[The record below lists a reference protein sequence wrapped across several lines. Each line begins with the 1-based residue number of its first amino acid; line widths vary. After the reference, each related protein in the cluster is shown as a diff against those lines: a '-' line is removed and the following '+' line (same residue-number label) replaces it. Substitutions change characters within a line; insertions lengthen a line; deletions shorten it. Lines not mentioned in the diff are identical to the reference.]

1 MMRELLDIRLS
12 RLSLAIIVAL
22 SALATVVILSGGGRR
37 TPAEAAALVA
47 LRQAPATRTVVAVSS
62 PAPATTASPS
72 PSAASGNGGST
83 DGSTGDSAT
92 APAPSTAGTTGTD
105 TGNTGDTGTSNA
117 SSTTGSNTSTTG
129 TNTSA
134 ASNLPKV
141 GHVFEIALSTTGYQA
156 AFGHGRAPYLQSLKH
171 KGTLLSGYRSL
182 GSSELADNLA
192 MISGQV
198 PNADTRGGCTTYAEF
213 PTAVV
218 AKANGLVPGK
228 GCVYP
233 ETALTL
239 GDQVSSSGHVWR
251 AYMEDMGKQ
260 TCSHA
265 NSNAVDDVA
274 LPGTEPGYDSRHNPF
289 IYFHSLLDLGDCAT
303 DDMDLSKLPA
313 ALSSTSKTATFSFL
327 APSTC
332 GDARAIA
339 GGGADTTDP
348 TTTTTTGS
356 STTTSSATATTTTTG
371 TTTTP
376 TSATGTTT
384 TTSTTPTTVSPTIV
398 SGALGAPTAAACP
411 TGPVGIAAEN
421 AFLKTWVPRI
431 LQSPAYK
438 KDGVLVIA
446 FAGDGVKRGGPTV
459 RTGALVLSRYAHRG
473 KTITIAYT
481 PYSLLRSLEDM
492 LRYTPLARAKSAPS
506 FATAALVTIK

>member
-62 PAPATTASPS
+62 PAPATAASPS

-156 AFGHGRAPYLQSLKH
+156 AFGHGHAPYLHSLAR

-198 PNADTRGGCTTYAEF
+198 PNADTRGGCTTFAEF

-251 AYMEDMGKQ
+251 AYVEDMGKE

-446 FAGDGVKRGGPTV
+446 FAGDGVKRGGPKV

-473 KTITIAYT
+473 KTITVAYT

>member
-1 MMRELLDIRLS
+1 VS
-12 RLSLAIIVAL
+12 VA
-22 SALATVVILSGGGRR
+22 ATVVILSNAGRR

-47 LRQAPATRTVVAVSS
+47 LRQRPATTTTVVAASP

-72 PSAASGNGGST
+72 PSAASSDGGST
-83 DGSTGDSAT
+83 DGSTADSAST
-92 APAPSTAGTTGTD
+92 PAPSAVNSGDSGDNGD
-105 TGNTGDTGTSNA
+105 TGDAGDSGDTGTSDG
-117 SSTTGSNTSTTG
+117 SSTTGSNTGNTG
-129 TNTSA
+129 TNASA
-134 ASNLPKV
+134 DGELPKV

-156 AFGHGRAPYLQSLKH
+156 AFGHGRAPYLRSLER

-198 PNADTRGGCTTYAEF
+198 PNADTRGGCTAYAEF

-251 AYMEDMGKQ
+251 AYVEDMGKQ
-260 TCSHA
+260 TCSHP
-265 NSNAVDDVA
+265 NSNAVDDLA
-274 LPGTEPGYDSRHNPF
+274 LPGTDPGYDSRHNPF
-289 IYFHSLLDLGDCAT
+289 IYFHSLLDLGDCST
-303 DDMDLSKLPA
+303 DDLDLSRLPA
-313 ALSSTSKTATFSFL
+313 ALSSTSKTATLSFL
-327 APSTC
+327 APSAC

-339 GGGADTTDP
+339 GGGADATEP
-348 TTTTTTGS
+348 TTTTTGT
-356 STTTSSATATTTTTG
+356 STTTTSTTATTTTTG
-371 TTTTP
+371 TTTAP
-376 TSATGTTT
+376 TTTGATAGTTA
-384 TTSTTPTTVSPTIV
+384 PTVSPTVV
-398 SGALGAPTAAACP
+398 SGALGSPTAAACP

-431 LQSPAYK
+431 LRSPAYK

-446 FAGDGVKRGGPTV
+446 FAGDGVKRAGPKV
-459 RTGALVLSRYAHRG
+459 RTGALVLSRYARRG
-473 KTITIAYT
+473 KTVTTAYT

-506 FATAALVTIK
+506 FATAALVKTK